1 MVCCCLKNKRT
12 SRMLAVPVSFKFE
25 IRESMAVVRTKL
37 VVLRSCGKIEV
48 CMGSVITTSS
58 SMRPLAEPTSIVPP
72 EINSRVCKT
81 KQYHIW
87 LQYQLTMKKHQ
98 KTYFWQ
104 HRRFSCRLTY
114 TEVRHLS
121 WLRYV
126 IAIDLTILR
135 IKWTHSSSTTITPK
149 LGWRA

>member
-1 MVCCCLKNKRT
+1 MVCCCLKNKLT

-81 KQYHIW
+81 KQYHISARYSDNA
-87 LQYQLTMKKHQ
+87 LLKKFFRIF
-98 KTYFWQ
+98 YCNV
-104 HRRFSCRLTY
+104 SM
-114 TEVRHLS
+114 
-121 WLRYV
+121 
-126 IAIDLTILR
+126 IL
-135 IKWTHSSSTTITPK
+135 
-149 LGWRA
+149 